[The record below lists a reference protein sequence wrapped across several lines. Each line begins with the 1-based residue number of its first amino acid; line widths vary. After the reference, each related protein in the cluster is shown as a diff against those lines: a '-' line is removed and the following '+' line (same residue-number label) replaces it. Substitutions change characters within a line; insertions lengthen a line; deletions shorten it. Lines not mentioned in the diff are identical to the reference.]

1 MVPILRPISSPGSAH
16 VVVFLGPSWRD
27 RFRPPF
33 LLFELTAETSRLR
46 EAGHMATRWEAAS
59 AVAIALAVMGRPA
72 AAQDR
77 PIYMTIVVQDLAG
90 LSPAVIRQAE
100 TVVTRIYSQIGV
112 QITWREIV
120 GFEEP
125 TAIEQAADVVH
136 GESTIHVGLLSAEM
150 EHRARPE
157 RGRLGMALSGTRLV
171 RVFVNRVEHVAR
183 SAQEDMADV
192 LGHVMAHEI
201 GHVLLGPDA
210 HSTAGLMAARLDLP
224 RLALGALWFDR
235 AQAAII
241 QARLACDGVPRLR
254 C

>member
-1 MVPILRPISSPGSAH
+1 
-16 VVVFLGPSWRD
+16 
-27 RFRPPF
+27 
-33 LLFELTAETSRLR
+33 
-46 EAGHMATRWEAAS
+46 MATRWEAAS
-59 AVAIALAVMGRPA
+59 AVALAFAVMVRPV

-77 PIYMTIVVQDLAG
+77 PLYMTIVVQDLAG
-90 LSPAVIRQAE
+90 LSPTVIKEAE

-125 TAIEQAADVVH
+125 TAIAQAADVVH
-136 GESTIHVGLLSAEM
+136 GESIIHVGLLSAGM
-150 EHRARPE
+150 EHLVRPD
-157 RGRLGMALSGTRLV
+157 RGTLGMALSGTRLV

-183 SAQEDMADV
+183 SAQEEVADV

-201 GHVLLGPDA
+201 GHLLLGPDA
-210 HSTAGLMAARLDLP
+210 HSTAGLMAATLDLP
-224 RLALGALWFDR
+224 RIALGGLWFDR